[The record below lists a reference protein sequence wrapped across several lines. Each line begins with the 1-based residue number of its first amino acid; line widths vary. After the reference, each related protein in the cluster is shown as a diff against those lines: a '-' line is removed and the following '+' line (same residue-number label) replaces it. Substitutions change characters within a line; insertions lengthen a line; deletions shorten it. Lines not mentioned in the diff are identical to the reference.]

1 LIAEKYWL
9 TKVATAVAAGF
20 CAAPAETVTDPTVDG
35 AGAGLGA
42 TAAGDVVGGTEAES
56 WTV

>member
-20 CAAPAETVTDPTVDG
+20 CAAPAETETDPTVDG
-35 AGAGLGA
+35 PAAGLGA
-42 TAAGDVVGGTEAES
+42 AAADDTVAGGEAES
-56 WTV
+56 WAV